1 MPYEFVLS
9 RQPIVYFLQF
19 DNSFGD
25 APFYSVLFFFYMAYE
40 EYSPV
45 EYLLCF
51 TDLELYA
58 LYQDI
63 DDDIFSLSC
72 SL

>member
-1 MPYEFVLS
+1 M
-9 RQPIVYFLQF
+9 RNI
-19 DNSFGD
+19 
-25 APFYSVLFFFYMAYE
+25 APF
-40 EYSPV
+40 
-45 EYLLCF
+45 EYLFCF

-63 DDDIFSLSC
+63 DDDATSSLSY